1 MGTWNFTRPS
11 PLDRQTP
18 VNGLRNR
25 ERLTTADLGEAVPV
39 ATFRRP
45 FEAGL
50 QVLHYWRDDAGHG
63 KATTINEIEA
73 YASLT

>member
-11 PLDRQTP
+11 PLRSADASKRP
-18 VNGLRNR
+18 RNR

-63 KATTINEIEA
+63 MAITINEIEA
-73 YASLT
+73 CASLT

>member
-1 MGTWNFTRPS
+1 
-11 PLDRQTP
+11 
-18 VNGLRNR
+18 
-25 ERLTTADLGEAVPV
+25 V

-50 QVLHYWRDDAGHG
+50 QVLHYWRDDAGYG
-63 KATTINEIEA
+63 KAITINEIEA